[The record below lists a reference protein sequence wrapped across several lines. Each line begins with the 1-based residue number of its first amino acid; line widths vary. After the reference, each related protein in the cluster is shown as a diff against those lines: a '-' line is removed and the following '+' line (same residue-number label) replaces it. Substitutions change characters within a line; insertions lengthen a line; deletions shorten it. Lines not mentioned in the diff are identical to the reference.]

1 MLPKLGRRRPPGKFD
16 KVVIKVRATCER
28 LRQHAAATRF
38 RVPLV
43 GGEVARRLS
52 DGLADP
58 VVVGDYVVYPRRNG
72 WVFRGVPMNT
82 AIVDTERQ
90 CPTYTHTEHLFG
102 EFEDGDDAAALYAK
116 NLRSESPFRGVDRIK
131 LIMSLLTF
139 PRRDGGAGLP
149 LDKLVARGVLAAA
162 FPLHDFDELKFLE
175 RKWLVYF
182 AWPWKMPVH
191 RICDYFGEK
200 IGFYFVSQVCVDANH
215 RFGGSPPHFRTPE
228 LGRGF
233 EVDSADVWTHRR
245 LSSRFRS
252 AVHTV
257 RAHARER
264 RVAYVESMQV
274 FLGHYTTFFMVAA
287 VVGACVYVDTL
298 LSKELAHRRA
308 AMQVHLFPARA
319 RSRGGARPSERRT
332 TGRPRRC
339 EARGPRDRETS
350 PEHASPLP

>member
-1 MLPKLGRRRPPGKFD
+1 MVEGRTPRPARWSPKLGRRRPPGKFD

-58 VVVGDYVVYPRRNG
+58 VVVDDYVVYPRRNG
-72 WVFRGVPMNT
+72 WAFRGVPMST

-182 AWPWKMPVH
+182 RVDSKASTRLQCARTRTVWTRLFDRTSRTRREQSSRPKISRIDFDLTELEGSEVWWGPPKPVVGIH
-191 RICDYFGEK
+191 TGLL
-200 IGFYFVSQVCVDANH
+200 CVALEDAL
-215 RFGGSPPHFRTPE
+215 PPHLR
-228 LGRGF
+228 LLRG
-233 EVDSADVWTHRR
+233 EDR
-245 LSSRFRS
+245 LLLRLPGLCGCQRPLWGVGS
-252 AVHTV
+252 H
-257 RAHARER
+257 HA
-264 RVAYVESMQV
+264 
-274 FLGHYTTFFMVAA
+274 
-287 VVGACVYVDTL
+287 
-298 LSKELAHRRA
+298 
-308 AMQVHLFPARA
+308 
-319 RSRGGARPSERRT
+319 
-332 TGRPRRC
+332 
-339 EARGPRDRETS
+339 
-350 PEHASPLP
+350 

>member
-1 MLPKLGRRRPPGKFD
+1 MAAAAFPPGKFD

-58 VVVGDYVVYPRRNG
+58 VVVDDYVVYPRRNG
-72 WVFRGVPMNT
+72 WAFRGVPMST

-182 AWPWKMPVH
+182 
-191 RICDYFGEK
+191 R
-200 IGFYFVSQVCVDANH
+200 VDSKLQPDFNVRVLE
-215 RFGGSPPHFRTPE
+215 RFGPDSLTVLRE
-228 LGRGF
+228 LDESNRF
-233 EVDSADVWTHRR
+233 AQKSA
-245 LSSRFRS
+245 
-252 AVHTV
+252 
-257 RAHARER
+257 
-264 RVAYVESMQV
+264 ES
-274 FLGHYTTFFMVAA
+274 
-287 VVGACVYVDTL
+287 TL
-298 LSKELAHRRA
+298 I
-308 AMQVHLFPARA
+308 
-319 RSRGGARPSERRT
+319 
-332 TGRPRRC
+332 
-339 EARGPRDRETS
+339 
-350 PEHASPLP
+350 